1 MKAYSIDLRQ
11 KIIDVYNEGNISQRQ
26 LAQQFHVALSFI
38 QKLLRQYRHT
48 GNISPKVRTKQ
59 TPIKLNPKQLKVL
72 EELVKN
78 NNDMTLE
85 ELRDRLALSTGIII
99 GRSTVDRML
108 RRLNLTVKKKH
119 YTQQKKER
127 KKYNNKG

>member
-11 KIIDVYNEGNISQRQ
+11 KIIELYNEGNISQRQ
-26 LAQQFHVALSFI
+26 LAKQFHVALSLI
-38 QKLLRQYRHT
+38 QKLLRQYRQT

-59 TPIKLNPKQLKVL
+59 TPTKLNPTQLKVL
-72 EELVKN
+72 EELVNN

-85 ELRDRLALSTGIII
+85 ELREELALSTGIII

-127 KKYNNKG
+127 KKYNSKG